1 MERRKSRILGKKI
14 NEENY
19 EIYKLE
25 FKNFIKSKKEDNLKK
40 LKLMNLSEQE
50 IEDNIWFYFLN
61 SEKLI
66 KVNDIINNIKG
77 TNFNNLS
84 PQEVLEKIIPENE
97 YKKIMIQIK
106 IQTITKKKKRK
117 LMNKLKL
124 IQNMLYHLNGK
135 IYFILKFQKKL

>member
-1 MERRKSRILGKKI
+1 
-14 NEENY
+14 
-19 EIYKLE
+19 
-25 FKNFIKSKKEDNLKK
+25 
-40 LKLMNLSEQE
+40 MNLSEQE

-124 IQNMLYHLNGK
+124 IQNMWYHLNGK

>member
-66 KVNDIINNIKG
+66 
-77 TNFNNLS
+77 
-84 PQEVLEKIIPENE
+84 
-97 YKKIMIQIK
+97 
-106 IQTITKKKKRK
+106 
-117 LMNKLKL
+117 
-124 IQNMLYHLNGK
+124 
-135 IYFILKFQKKL
+135 